1 MARNKLED
9 AQNHLFASLEN
20 LEDNLSKEKL
30 EIEMKKA
37 ETRINLVKGIV
48 EVNKLYHDGARLVLQ
63 SQELYG
69 KGKIDEVAITE
80 DKMFLIG

>member
-30 EIEMKKA
+30 EIELKKA
-37 ETRINLVKGIV
+37 QTKINLVKGIV